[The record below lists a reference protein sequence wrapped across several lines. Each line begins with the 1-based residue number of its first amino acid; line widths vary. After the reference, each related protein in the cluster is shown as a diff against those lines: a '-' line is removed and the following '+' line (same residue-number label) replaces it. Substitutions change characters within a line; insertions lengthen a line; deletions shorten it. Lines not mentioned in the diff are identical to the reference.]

1 VNGACG
7 GRACATLLLV
17 ALASCRFIQPQ
28 PQPAASTVQPMPTIP
43 VYEIARAEIDSV
55 LSLAPVRSRDPIDG
69 LGATKLVSLN
79 ANNAEARTL
88 LLWLAQEAGVSLVVA
103 PDVTA
108 RVSVSFN
115 NVPAGEA
122 MRAIIAEAGLSLIAP
137 GMQSPWPPVVFFQM
151 PIDINRVSAETI
163 VARFGVSLE
172 MAKWIVE
179 SRPKP

>member
-1 VNGACG
+1 
-7 GRACATLLLV
+7 
-17 ALASCRFIQPQ
+17 
-28 PQPAASTVQPMPTIP
+28 MPPIP
-43 VYEIARAEIDSV
+43 VYEIARAEIDSMV
-55 LSLAPVRSRDPIDG
+55 SLAPAKSRDPIAG
-69 LGATKLVSLN
+69 LGATKRVSLN

-122 MRAIIAEAGLSLIAP
+122 MRAIIAEAGLSLLAP
-137 GMQSPWPPVVFFQM
+137 GMLSPWPPVVFYQM
-151 PIDINRVSAETI
+151 PININQVSAETI